1 MAGTTTPATELATS
15 RSRVRQRSLA
25 IATALPFPLSL
36 SLAVAVAAVEGEA
49 AIIARW
55 STYKSDLE
63 QCVCPTAGRIAPP
76 ATIPA
81 AACTCLGEGMPV
93 TANANMSASTYD
105 DDDDGE
111 LVASS
116 SLGEEEG

>member
-1 MAGTTTPATELATS
+1 
-15 RSRVRQRSLA
+15 
-25 IATALPFPLSL
+25 
-36 SLAVAVAAVEGEA
+36 
-49 AIIARW
+49 
-55 STYKSDLE
+55 
-63 QCVCPTAGRIAPP
+63 
-76 ATIPA
+76 
-81 AACTCLGEGMPV
+81 MPV